1 MILSFRAKFSG
12 AERSRGISR
21 CILSPGPGNSER
33 FFDFV
38 LLLQNFARNDKR
50 ERRETTS

>member
-1 MILSFRAKFSG
+1 VILSFRAKFSG

-21 CILSPGPGNSER
+21 SILSTAPGNSER
-33 FFDFV
+33 FFDFA

-50 ERRETTS
+50 GRPATTS

>member
-21 CILSPGPGNSER
+21 CIFLHALRDSHR
-33 FFDFV
+33 FLDFV

-50 ERRETTS
+50 ERHATTS